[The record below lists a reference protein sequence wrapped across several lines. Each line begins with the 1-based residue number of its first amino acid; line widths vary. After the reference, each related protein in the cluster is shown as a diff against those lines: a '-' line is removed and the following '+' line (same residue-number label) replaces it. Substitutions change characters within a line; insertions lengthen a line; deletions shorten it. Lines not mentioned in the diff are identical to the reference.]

1 MRLGQNSALNRK
13 TSGVLP
19 LGNFHWFFMYGR
31 FDAYMY
37 YALFIQFC
45 IIQKCCAELRI
56 VHVRTA
62 QVGVF

>member
-37 YALFIQFC
+37 YALFIQDEMTYN
-45 IIQKCCAELRI
+45 KLRKFNSK
-56 VHVRTA
+56 R
-62 QVGVF
+62 